1 MAKEYTLRFS
11 ECEHQG
17 DLDNY
22 KADVQNSGG
31 VILNSGVDHEN
42 EQGWITVSIKDNNAF
57 LEKFKQT
64 DAYGF
69 M

>member
-1 MAKEYTLRFS
+1 MAKVYTLRFS

-22 KADVQNSGG
+22 KTDVQNSGG
-31 VILNSGVDHEN
+31 VILESGVDHEN
-42 EQGWITVSIKDNNAF
+42 EEGWMKVSIEDKDAF
-57 LEKFKQT
+57 LLKFKQT

>member
-1 MAKEYTLRFS
+1 MAKVYTLRFS

-22 KADVQNSGG
+22 KTDVQNSGG
-31 VILNSGVDHEN
+31 VILDSGVDSDN
-42 EQGWITVSIKDNNAF
+42 EEGWMKVSIEDKDAF
-57 LEKFKQT
+57 MLKFKQT